1 MLIDGILMALTDHS
15 PPAAVCVL
23 RALGLGDLLTAVPAL
38 RGLRSHF
45 ADARIVLAAPRE
57 LRELAMLSGAVD
69 EVAPTRELG
78 DVCRLDHAPTLA
90 VNMHGCGP
98 QSIEHMLALR
108 PEAVLSY
115 THERHPDVAG
125 PPWRTDI
132 HEVDRWCTLLEWA
145 GIECD
150 AYDLGIDR
158 PEGFPS
164 RRGVIVVHPGAA
176 AAARRWPA
184 ERYAAVAAALDAD
197 GHEVVITGSADE
209 RCLAMHVARA
219 AGLPESAVLAGSLDL
234 LGLVALVAD
243 CRLVVCGDTGVAH
256 VATATNT
263 PSVLLFGPTPP
274 SRWGPRFGR
283 HLVLWAGHRGDPHG
297 DRPDSG
303 LLLLSTAHVLSASR
317 AVLRDCA

>member
-1 MLIDGILMALTDHS
+1 MALTDHS
-15 PPAAVCVL
+15 SPEVVCVL

-45 ADARIVLAAPRE
+45 PDSKIVLAAPRG
-57 LRELAMLSGAVD
+57 LRKLAMLSGAVD

-78 DVCRLDHAPTLA
+78 DVCRLDRAPTLA

-98 QSIEHMLALR
+98 QSIEHVLALR

-115 THERHPDVAG
+115 THEHHPEVAG
-125 PPWRTDI
+125 PSWRTDI
-132 HEVDRWCTLLEWA
+132 HEVDRWCALLEWA
-145 GIECD
+145 GIESD
-150 AYDLGIDR
+150 AYDLGIVR
-158 PEGFPS
+158 PERYPS
-164 RRGVIVVHPGAA
+164 RRGVVVVHPGAA

-184 ERYAAVAAALDAD
+184 ERYAAVAAELHDD
-197 GHEVVITGSADE
+197 GHDVVITGSVDE
-209 RCLAMHVARA
+209 RGLAIDVARG
-219 AGLPESAVLAGSLDL
+219 AGLPDSAVLAGSLDL
-234 LGLVALVAD
+234 LALVALIAD

-283 HLVLWAGHRGDPHG
+283 HLVLWAGHVGDPHG
-297 DRPDSG
+297 RHPDSG
-303 LLLLSTAHVLSASR
+303 LLLLSTSHALSASR
-317 AVLRDCA
+317 AVLQDCA